1 MITRYFINSHGV
13 YKVANLVVYM
23 ITSSYFIYSHGSLES
38 NLVVYMITSSYFIY
52 SHGSLE
58 SNLVVYMITS
68 SYFIYSHGS
77 LESNL
82 VVYIISQGTLK
93 IHMVVYKVIFLG
105 SLFDQKV

>member
-1 MITRYFINSHGV
+1 
-13 YKVANLVVYM
+13 
-23 ITSSYFIYSHGSLES
+23 
-38 NLVVYMITSSYFIY
+38 
-52 SHGSLE
+52 
-58 SNLVVYMITS
+58 MITS

-93 IHMVVYKVIFLG
+93 IYMVVYKVICLG